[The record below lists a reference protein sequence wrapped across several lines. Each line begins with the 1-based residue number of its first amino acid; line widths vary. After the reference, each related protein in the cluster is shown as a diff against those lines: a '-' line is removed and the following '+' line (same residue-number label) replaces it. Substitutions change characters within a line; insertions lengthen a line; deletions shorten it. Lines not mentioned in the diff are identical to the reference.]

1 MNMKRFIRIGLGFAM
16 IVLSTGCQEKLP
28 SGFAGSGTLETTEVT
43 VSAQTPGTVL
53 KLMKE
58 EGDPV
63 KNKELL
69 ATIDVE
75 KLELQKAQLAASL
88 KEIEA
93 GRISA
98 EAAIAQALESAGNTK
113 IRYNR
118 IKELYSSGAA
128 TQQNL
133 DDIATQQKVALS
145 QLAAARAQRPLL
157 DAKYDQV
164 KAAIAILDRN
174 IADGKIFSPLEG
186 VVVEKYV
193 EPGEV
198 VSPGGPI
205 YKLADMKHF
214 WMKIYV
220 AEPDLGKI
228 ALGQRMEVKVDAVPK
243 PLGATVTWASP
254 EAEFTP
260 KNVQTKKARAELVYA
275 VKITL
280 EAGQREL
287 KIGMPAEAYFMQ

>member
-1 MNMKRFIRIGLGFAM
+1 MNMKRFIRIGLGFTM
-16 IVLSTGCQEKLP
+16 IGLFMGCQEKLP

-53 KLMKE
+53 KLTKE

-69 ATIDVE
+69 AVIDIE
-75 KLELQKAQLAASL
+75 KLELQKAQLTASL

-98 EAAIAQALESAGNTK
+98 EATIAQALENAGNTK
-113 IRYNR
+113 ARYNR
-118 IKELYSSGAA
+118 IKELHAKGAV
-128 TQQNL
+128 TQQQF
-133 DDIATQQKVALS
+133 DDISTQQKVALS

-157 DAKYDQV
+157 DAKYAQV
-164 KAAIAILDRN
+164 QAAMAVLDRN
-174 IADGKIFSPLEG
+174 IADGRVFSPLEG
-186 VVVEKYV
+186 VIVEKYV

-198 VSPGGPI
+198 VSPGAPM
-205 YKLADMKHF
+205 YKLADMNRF
-214 WMKIYV
+214 WMKIYM

-228 ALGQRMEVKVDAVPK
+228 VLGQRMSVKVDAVAGAI
-243 PLGATVTWASP
+243 GATVTWTSP

-287 KIGMPAEAYFMQ
+287 KIGMPAEAYFMR